1 MKILYCAS
9 DQIVPGTK
17 GGSVHVMAV
26 ANGLAALGHD
36 VHVLI
41 TPGIDTDGMPLK
53 ADAVSGVTWIAMPP
67 PLHRKE
73 LRWALAGDVRRL
85 AAEMRPDAIMERY
98 YNFAGEGMVAAAD
111 NGAIAVLE
119 VNAPLIDYPGS
130 LKRVIDRLLLLEP
143 MRRRRERMCA
153 QADVI
158 VTPEPAILPAGV
170 PGDKILRLEWGADT
184 EQFRP
189 DVTGAVPFSR
199 PAETVAV
206 FAGAFRG
213 WHGAVHLAHAIRELH
228 ARGRHDI
235 GAVFIGDGPELP
247 AVRRAAAGLPG
258 IVFTGALPHS
268 QMPACLT
275 ACDIGVAPF
284 DLDAHRALSLAFY
297 WSPLKVFEYMASG
310 LPVVAPA
317 TSRIPTIVEHDREG
331 LLYDPAFPR
340 SLAAALEA
348 LTDRKL
354 RARLGHAARARAVR
368 EYSWSA
374 HCAALDTAMQAAQD
388 AKSRARDRK
397 ARG

>member
-119 VNAPLIDYPGS
+119 VNAPLIDYTGS

>member
-9 DQIVPGTK
+9 DQVVPGTK

-26 ANGLAALGHD
+26 AKGLAALGHD
-36 VHVLI
+36 VHVLV
-41 TPGIDTDGMPLK
+41 TPGIDTGGMPLK
-53 ADAVSGVTWIAMPP
+53 ADAASGVTWIAMPP

-85 AAEMRPDAIMERY
+85 AAEIRPDAIMERY

-111 NGAIAVLE
+111 NGAVAVLE

-158 VTPEPAILPAGV
+158 VTPEPAILPPGV

-247 AVRRAAAGLPG
+247 AVRGAAAGLPG

-297 WSPLKVFEYMASG
+297 WSPLKVFEYMAAG

-317 TSRIPTIVEHDREG
+317 AARIPTIVEHDREG

-374 HCAALDTAMQAAQD
+374 HCAALDKAMRAAHD
-388 AKSRARDRK
+388 AKSRTRGRK
-397 ARG
+397 ARR